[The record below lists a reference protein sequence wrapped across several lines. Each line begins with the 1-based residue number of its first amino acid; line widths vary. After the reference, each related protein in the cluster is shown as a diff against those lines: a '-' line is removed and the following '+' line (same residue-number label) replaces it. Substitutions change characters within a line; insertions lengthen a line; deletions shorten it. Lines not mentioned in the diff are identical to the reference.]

1 MQANA
6 CRIHSALERRDE
18 LSTGAGVQA
27 EALLVDPG
35 GDGARQEGLAC
46 VIDVPACESVAESPG
61 ALAEVSLVEDVER
74 GTVLGQ
80 EVCHGDACD
89 VDNSVMSTSR

>member
-1 MQANA
+1 M
-6 CRIHSALERRDE
+6 S
-18 LSTGAGVQA
+18 SPPVQVSRQRPSSSIQ
-27 EALLVDPG
+27 E
-35 GDGARQEGLAC
+35 ARQEGLAC
-46 VIDVPACESVAESPG
+46 VIDVPACESVAEGPG

-74 GTVLGQ
+74 GTILGQ